1 MLRLYHAWASTCSQK
16 VRLALAEK
24 ELAYDGV
31 VLNLRRFEQLAPD
44 FLAINSEGVVPVL
57 VHDGFTLRELTII
70 NDYLD
75 DAFPDCPLRPADAK
89 GRARVATW
97 SCFVDD
103 VPTLA
108 IKKPSFQRNMR
119 PFLQSLPEA
128 EIEAAVRA
136 HSEPGNRAALARC
149 SAQRHSGRRA
159 CRGRCGSAPHAGPY
173 AGSAGGGPLACG
185 GRIFFR
191 RHQHCAFRPST
202 RELFG
207 IRSRPRLARG
217 CWLVC
222 TAACAAGFCAR
233 EFRGAGCDAGSEAGL
248 SPA

>member
-24 ELAYDGV
+24 DLAYDGV

-57 VHDGFTLRELTII
+57 VHDGFTLRESTII

-97 SCFVDD
+97 SRFVDD

-128 EIEAAVRA
+128 EIEAAVARIPNPETA
-136 HSEPGNRAALARC
+136 RRWRDAARNGIPADELAAADADLRRMLDRMQAALAADRWLAGDEY
-149 SAQRHSGRRA
+149 SLADINI
-159 CRGRCGSAPHAGPY
+159 APFVH
-173 AGSAGGGPLACG
+173 
-185 GRIFFR
+185 
-191 RHQHCAFRPST
+191 
-202 RELFG
+202 
-207 IRSRPRLARG
+207 RLASFSEYD
-217 CWLVC
+217 L
-222 TAACAAGFCAR
+222 AR
-233 EFRGAGCDAGSEAGL
+233 DW
-248 SPA
+248 PAVDGWYARLRARPAFARASFAEQVATRDQKPA

>member
-24 ELAYDGV
+24 ELPYEGV

-44 FLAINSEGVVPVL
+44 FLSINPEGVVPVL
-57 VHDGFTLRELTII
+57 VHDGFTLRESTII

-75 DAFPDCPLRPADAK
+75 DAFPDCPLRPADAR

-97 SCFVDD
+97 SRFVDD

-128 EIEAAVRA
+128 EIEAAVARIPNPETA
-136 HSEPGNRAALARC
+136 RRWRDAARNGIPADELAAADADLRRMLDRMQAALAADRWLAGDEY
-149 SAQRHSGRRA
+149 SLADINI
-159 CRGRCGSAPHAGPY
+159 APFVH
-173 AGSAGGGPLACG
+173 
-185 GRIFFR
+185 
-191 RHQHCAFRPST
+191 
-202 RELFG
+202 
-207 IRSRPRLARG
+207 RLASFSEYD
-217 CWLVC
+217 L
-222 TAACAAGFCAR
+222 AR
-233 EFRGAGCDAGSEAGL
+233 DW
-248 SPA
+248 PAVDGWYARLRERPAFARASFAEQVATRDQKPA